1 MARKTAKAAA
11 RPRRRDWQET
21 RAKVLEA
28 AIELF
33 RDEGP
38 SAITMSAVAER
49 ADVNRSTVHRHF
61 ASRDELLWAV
71 SDCMVRDMGV
81 QLEGPIAAVDLSDD
95 VDAIV
100 HHFIDHPAQ
109 ARRLLRGLCRPEATE
124 AGLEQLDREIAMMQL
139 LAVGGL
145 GKPGIDAEVLGVI
158 NLAGV
163 LLWSVLNDAG
173 VVSGG
178 ADRYRAEVLRFLLHG
193 AIDGE
198 RVPVL
203 LRATSEGTG

>member
-1 MARKTAKAAA
+1 MGKTAKRAAP

-21 RAKVLEA
+21 RARVLEA
-28 AIELF
+28 AVDVF

-38 SAITMSAVAER
+38 AAITMSAVADR

-71 SDCMVRDMGV
+71 SDCLVRDMGV
-81 QLEGPIAAVDLSDD
+81 QLEGPIAAVDLSGD
-95 VDAIV
+95 VNTIV

-109 ARRLLRGLCRPEATE
+109 ARRLLRGLCRPETTDA
-124 AGLEQLDREIAMMQL
+124 AREQLDREIAMMQL

-145 GKPGIDAEVLGVI
+145 GKPGIDPEVLGVI

-178 ADRYRAEVLRFLLHG
+178 ADRYRSEVLRFLLHG

-198 RVPVL
+198 RAPAL
-203 LRATSEGTG
+203 AQASREGAG